1 MRTRCV
7 ALIAL
12 VGLMVSSCEVR
23 ENYNSISIND
33 LRKMQRFDASIKE
46 VILRDV
52 GGNGGIDFVAILLK
66 TQKGE
71 RYAIHPVN
79 ISSNLIAFAR
89 TLKEGASYE
98 FPGVLLEYEEKHGAL
113 TPSAD

>member
-23 ENYNSISIND
+23 ENYNSVPIND
-33 LRKMQRFDASIKE
+33 LRKMQRFDASIEE

-52 GGNGGIDFVAILLK
+52 GGNGEIDFVAILLR
-66 TQKGE
+66 THKGE
-71 RYAIHPVN
+71 RYAIHPVS
-79 ISSNLIAFAR
+79 ISSNLVAFAR
-89 TLKEGASYE
+89 SLKEGASYE
-98 FPGVLLEYEEKHGAL
+98 FPSVLLEYEEKHGVL
-113 TPSAD
+113 TPSTD